1 MLDKSKLERFK
12 SLEDIDVITF
22 ILSNG
27 ISTVASR
34 LWPYSTGLD
43 AAGTL
48 PPPFC
53 KIYQKLLKFN
63 KLSDVKHQ

>member
-1 MLDKSKLERFK
+1 M
-12 SLEDIDVITF
+12 SLVDINVITF

-53 KIYQKLLKFN
+53 KINQEITKIS
-63 KLSDVKHQ
+63 KLSNVKQQ